1 MLRQCLHLA
10 EDSNADYPPSL
21 LPSLR
26 EVAFVCPLCH
36 EKLTVPR
43 EREVYHCVNCTKDYP
58 LHGGIPDF
66 RIFPDPFLS
75 FQEDHD
81 RTEIVLAALERY
93 PLERL
98 LEHYWSF
105 SDITPVA
112 LRPKFIRSALLGEQR
127 AQRTLRAFDDGTF
140 KKPVKARRV
149 LEIGSG
155 TGNFLAVAM
164 SHYEQVIGTDIAMRW
179 LHVSRRRFMD
189 KGLPVPPLVCC
200 CAEYLPFPDNSFD
213 LIVTASTLEFVR
225 DQERML
231 GECART
237 LTVDGALYVNTVN
250 RYSIAKDPY
259 AYLWGVGF
267 LPRAWQARYV
277 LWRRC
282 ARYESIKPLSLSELN
297 KIAKKYFASREFA
310 LPDVDSEAL
319 REFSTSTRLQARI
332 YSSLRKALVFKSL
345 LRRVGPSWDALF
357 RKH

>member
-1 MLRQCLHLA
+1 MMRPRLRPA
-10 EDSNADYPPSL
+10 PDSNAAYPSSL
-21 LPSLR
+21 LPPLR
-26 EVAFVCPLCH
+26 DVAFVCPVCR
-36 EKLTVPR
+36 ENLTVPH
-43 EREVYHCVNCTKDYP
+43 EKEAYHCPGCARDYP

-66 RIFPDPFLS
+66 RVFPDPFLS

-112 LRPKFIRSALLGEQR
+112 LRPKFIRSALLGEHR
-127 AQRTLRAFDDGTF
+127 AGRSLRLLSDGTVER
-140 KKPVKARRV
+140 PVTARRV

-155 TGNFLAVAM
+155 TGNFLAVATPQ
-164 SHYEQVIGTDIAMRW
+164 YELVIGTDIAMRW

-200 CAEYLPFPDNSFD
+200 CAEYLPFPDNSVD

-225 DQERML
+225 DKEKML
-231 GECART
+231 AECART
-237 LTVDGALYVNTVN
+237 LEADGVLYVNTVN
-250 RYSIAKDPY
+250 RYSVAKDPY

-277 LWRRC
+277 RWRRG
-282 ARYESIKPLSLSELN
+282 AHYEKIKPCSLGELN
-297 KIAKKYFASREFA
+297 KVARKFFASRKYA
-310 LPDVDSEAL
+310 LPEVDIEAL
-319 REFSTSTRLQARI
+319 SEFSPATRLQGRI
-332 YSSLRKALVFKSL
+332 YSSLRRAPVFKSL
-345 LRRVGPSWDALF
+345 LQRIGPSWDALF
-357 RKH
+357 RKS